1 MKRPKVYSTHNEAAL
16 DDIINKTLAKMTRR
30 DKQMACVKRGLD
42 FQLVVAYDNHQLSN
56 WFYKNFENTEDETLV
71 PLYDSFMDVELEKRG
86 YKKEDPV
93 MAPCF
98 RLGYNPLAELR
109 SQVIRE
115 EGKKLDQSIMKDLP
129 NIRPKRE
136 KDEQNIVAGT
146 KKSLTYKLTKQGLS
160 KQEVIDQVL
169 KQFKDAQPKS
179 ITIWMARAKKEMK

>member
-16 DDIINKTLAKMTRR
+16 EDIINKTLAKMTRR
-30 DKQMACVKRGLD
+30 DKQVACVKRGLE
-42 FQLVVAYDNHQLSN
+42 FHLVVAYDNHQLSN
-56 WFYKNFENTEDETLV
+56 WFYKNYEKGEDETLV
-71 PLYDSFMDVELEKRG
+71 PEYDAYMESELEKRG
-86 YKKEDPV
+86 YKKGDPV
-93 MAPCF
+93 LAPCF
-98 RLGYNPLAELR
+98 RLGYNPLAEMR
-109 SQVIRE
+109 AQITSTPEKQKE
-115 EGKKLDQSIMKDLP
+115 LP